1 MKLGVIKFRKILHYY
16 DKACFGEEYAPPVK
30 AQQVKANPKLRMNSF
45 EDLFR

>member
-1 MKLGVIKFRKILHYY
+1 MKLGVINFRKNLHYY

-30 AQQVKANPKLRMNSF
+30 AQVKANPKLGMNSF